1 MITFL
6 DDMNRKSL
14 DKHRKSMQAVRK
26 SSIETAE
33 FMHNHED
40 MLSRRKHTHTIDV
53 DLSHREHLD

>member
-1 MITFL
+1 MIN
-6 DDMNRKSL
+6 DMNRKSL

-40 MLSRRKHTHTIDV
+40 MISRRNHTQTIDV

>member
-1 MITFL
+1 MI

-40 MLSRRKHTHTIDV
+40 MLSRRKHTQTIDV
-53 DLSHREHLD
+53 DLSHR

>member
-1 MITFL
+1 MITYL

-40 MLSRRKHTHTIDV
+40 MLSRRMHTHTIDV